1 MCRDGRVP
9 DMKTEL
15 ALARLADELGFVP
28 MLDRFLW
35 QIDGAEVPARLAAAR
50 AAWDTSRSA

>member
-50 AAWDTSRSA
+50 AAWDASRSA